1 MKIEGVIEAVPVT
14 STNTEPMQYDLT
26 ITGTGTM
33 AECNHVMDLL
43 MQDAPDTEEEKYIVK
58 PDPNTASGII
68 DPVMIDG
75 VRHYLKQNGKKIY
88 LEPDTDETDEL
99 ERCPD
104 CGKLSVRA
112 KGLGEGGG
120 VECITPGCGY
130 WFCY

>member
-1 MKIEGVIEAVPVT
+1 MMKIEGVIEAVPVT

-88 LEPDTDETDEL
+88 LQNVTKYVSLSIQETL
-99 ERCPD
+99 EKDSPIE
-104 CGKLSVRA
+104 KSLN
-112 KGLGEGGG
+112 
-120 VECITPGCGY
+120 
-130 WFCY
+130 FH